1 MGRPRNAVEG
11 IDPFGEHGAMPPAS
25 GGIVPPLDSSTPIGG
40 EVAAL
45 QSQNTALRQKLE
57 DAMVENDDLKMKLAA
72 ALAAPRAAS
81 DDLQPFDPSFAHRM
95 SANFAGVVGPGST
108 LHLVEGTVVS
118 DPYTLGL
125 LHTAGARMARV

>member
-1 MGRPRNAVEG
+1 
-11 IDPFGEHGAMPPAS
+11 MPPTP
-25 GGIVPPLDSSTPIGG
+25 GGIVPPLDSSTPVGG
-40 EVAAL
+40 EVASL
-45 QSQNTALRQKLE
+45 QLQNTVLRQKLE

-72 ALAAPRAAS
+72 ALAAPRATS
-81 DDLQPFDPSFAHRM
+81 DDQPFDPSFAHRM

-108 LHLVEGTVVS
+108 LHLVEGAVVS